1 MNDKTYD
8 ILKRVA
14 LIVVPALATFVNA
27 VGIVWGV
34 PYTNEVTATITA
46 LGVFLGAAIGV
57 SSKNY
62 EPDTHGNLVV
72 TKHDEVYAD
81 FQAEP
86 SRFKDGDMITMRVT
100 KPGDISTN

>member
-8 ILKRVA
+8 ILKRIA
-14 LIVVPALATFVNA
+14 LIVIPALATFVNA

-46 LGVFLGAAIGV
+46 FGVFLGAALGV

-62 EPDTHGNLVV
+62 EPETHGDLVV

-81 FQAEP
+81 FTAKP
-86 SRFKDGDMITMRVT
+86 SELKDGDTIVLKVT
-100 KPGDISTN
+100 KPTE

>member
-34 PYTNEVTATITA
+34 PYTNEATATITA
-46 LGVFLGAAIGV
+46 FGVFLGAAIGV

-72 TKHDEVYAD
+72 TKHNDVYAD
-81 FQAEP
+81 FTAEP
-86 SRFKDGDMITMRVT
+86 SNLKDGDTIILKVS
-100 KPGDISTN
+100 KPAE

>member
-8 ILKRVA
+8 IFKRVA

-27 VGIVWGV
+27 VGIVWGI

-46 LGVFLGAAIGV
+46 FGVFLGAALGI

-72 TKHDEVYAD
+72 TKHNEVYAD
-81 FQAEP
+81 FTAEP
-86 SRFKDGDMITMRVT
+86 SNLKDGDTIILKVS
-100 KPGDISTN
+100 KPTE

>member
-46 LGVFLGAAIGV
+46 FGVFIGAAIGV

-62 EPDTHGNLVV
+62 EPDTHGDLVV
-72 TKHDEVYAD
+72 TKHNEVYAD
-81 FQAEP
+81 FTAEP
-86 SRFKDGDMITMRVT
+86 SNLKDGDTIILKVT
-100 KPGDISTN
+100 KPTE

>member
-34 PYTNEVTATITA
+34 PYTNSVTATITA
-46 LGVFLGAAIGV
+46 FGVFLGAALGI
-57 SSKNY
+57 SSNNY
-62 EPDTHGNLVV
+62 EPETHGNLVV
-72 TKHDEVYAD
+72 TKHDDVYAD
-81 FQAEP
+81 FAAEP
-86 SRFKDGDMITMRVT
+86 ASLKDGDTIVLKVT
-100 KPGDISTN
+100 KPEA

>member
-34 PYTNEVTATITA
+34 PYTNEATATITA
-46 LGVFLGAAIGV
+46 FGVFLGAVIGV

-72 TKHDEVYAD
+72 TKHDDVYAD
-81 FQAEP
+81 FAAEP
-86 SRFKDGDMITMRVT
+86 ASLKDGDTIVLKVT
-100 KPGDISTN
+100 KPEA

>member
-1 MNDKTYD
+1 MNDKIYD

-46 LGVFLGAAIGV
+46 FGVFLGAAIGV
-57 SSKNY
+57 SSKYY

-72 TKHDEVYAD
+72 TKHNDVYAD
-81 FQAEP
+81 FTAEP
-86 SRFKDGDMITMRVT
+86 SNLKDGDTIILKVS
-100 KPGDISTN
+100 KPTE

>member
-46 LGVFLGAAIGV
+46 FGVFLGAAIGV

-72 TKHDEVYAD
+72 TKHNDVYAD
-81 FQAEP
+81 FTAEP
-86 SRFKDGDMITMRVT
+86 SNLKDGDTIILKVT
-100 KPGDISTN
+100 KPTE

>member
-8 ILKRVA
+8 IIKRVA
-14 LIVVPALATFVNA
+14 LIVIPALATFVNA

-46 LGVFLGAAIGV
+46 FGVFLGAAIGI

-72 TKHDEVYAD
+72 TKHNDVYAD
-81 FQAEP
+81 FTAEP
-86 SRFKDGDMITMRVT
+86 SNLKDGDTIILKVT
-100 KPGDISTN
+100 KPTE

>member
-34 PYTNEVTATITA
+34 PYTNEVTATLTA
-46 LGVFLGAAIGV
+46 FGVFLGAAIGI

-72 TKHDEVYAD
+72 TKHNEVYAD
-81 FQAEP
+81 FTAEP
-86 SRFKDGDMITMRVT
+86 SNLKDGDTIILKVS
-100 KPGDISTN
+100 KPTE